1 MIMSVKWSLR
11 ELVDKKYAELS
22 PQELLDAPVSAIKGI
37 SEKDAELLKQAFN
50 IKTIRDLAE
59 NKYVR
64 LAQAITTLADFWEE
78 VLDKMFEKK
87 SPKDL
92 VNSPISVISGVS
104 EKDAELLKQ
113 AFNVKNIKDFAYQ
126 KYILM
131 AQIIKTLAILQP
143 LMEEMAKEVSE

>member
-1 MIMSVKWSLR
+1 
-11 ELVDKKYAELS
+11 
-22 PQELLDAPVSAIKGI
+22 
-37 SEKDAELLKQAFN
+37 
-50 IKTIRDLAE
+50 
-59 NKYVR
+59 
-64 LAQAITTLADFWEE
+64 
-78 VLDKMFEKK
+78 MFEKK

-92 VNSPISVISGVS
+92 VNSPISAISGVS

-143 LMEEMAKEVSE
+143 LIEEMAKEVSE